1 MNFVGP
7 VTRVGGRLVRPHD
20 VQVLTE
26 PAETASP
33 AVVQKLLR
41 LGFEVRLELLPEEG
55 ELIVAQLSKSEADL
69 LELAEGDIVHV
80 RLDPTA
86 PIVATPAS

>member
-7 VTRVGGRLVRPHD
+7 VTRVDGRLVRPHD
-20 VQVLTE
+20 VQVLNE
-26 PAETASP
+26 PAEAASP
-33 AVVQKLLR
+33 AVVERLVR
-41 LGFEVRLELLPEEG
+41 LGVEVRAELLPTEG
-55 ELIVAQLSKSEADL
+55 EPIVAQLSKSEADL

-86 PIVATPAS
+86 PIVAAPS